1 MKRRK
6 EYITVEVSED
16 IYISDILDKVDDEY
30 LAEEYKSRGL
40 CDFTKNEKANQLN
53 LAAIELRKMGNINY
67 AVWLED
73 IAKEI

>member
-1 MKRRK
+1 MKKRK
-6 EYITVEVSED
+6 NYITVEVSED
-16 IYISDILDKVDDEY
+16 IYVADILDQVDDED

-40 CDFTKNEKANQLN
+40 CHFAQNQKAHQLN

>member
-1 MKRRK
+1 MKKRRK
-6 EYITVEVSED
+6 YITVEVSED
-16 IYISDILDKVDDEY
+16 ISIADILDQVDDED
-30 LAEEYKSRGL
+30 LTDECKARGL